1 MDCLILKG
9 TRGYVK
15 LQGHTKK
22 FHVMHCGRQLL
33 KYLWSPDIHDLYNPL
48 PLHVGWSLLVNWNQ
62 QNAKK
67 KKWRFLLPKLNLMK
81 LWIILCFSFPSLFY
95 LLISMD
101 TVALSTKCY
110 LSKNWGITQAWVIGS
125 LAPNTKSCQ
134 QIPKVILDVNPSF
147 YLRP

>member
-67 KKWRFLLPKLNLMK
+67 KKKKVKIFTSQTKFNEALDYTLFL
-81 LWIILCFSFPSLFY
+81 FSFSVLLAY
-95 LLISMD
+95 INGHCGTIHKMLLIKELRYNSGMGHWISSSQYQI
-101 TVALSTKCY
+101 LST
-110 LSKNWGITQAWVIGS
+110 
-125 LAPNTKSCQ
+125 NT
-134 QIPKVILDVNPSF
+134 
-147 YLRP
+147 